1 MKYRSARS
9 DKSKNR
15 STKPGSAQIGRRFTP
30 NEMKQYFNEYLKALY
45 DQRKKELKEYLDY
58 LEQKERG

>member
-1 MKYRSARS
+1 MKYRSAKR

-30 NEMKQYFNEYLKALY
+30 NEMKQYFNAYLRALY
-45 DQRKKELKEYLDY
+45 VQRKKELEEYLDY
-58 LEQKERG
+58 LEHKERG